1 MAEKKQK
8 LVLSIIE
15 FLESSIT
22 DGSIKSDDK
31 EGIEV
36 AIQCIG
42 EAFGVDPSNNEQ
54 KEKLTIKPASL
65 QSLFDVYLKTKD
77 KVGAQTKDKVGA
89 QTAGTSSTP
98 AAPTPSGPSAADK
111 EKAEKHKQ
119 TGNNL
124 MASKEYNRAIDAY
137 TEAIAI
143 DPNNPVYYSNRA
155 AAWSSMGDHAVAADD
170 AEMAIA
176 VDPKF
181 AKAYSRLGHA
191 HFSLGDYEAA
201 KSAFE
206 RGLEVEPN
214 NANLKQGLT
223 NAQAKLGSSSATTT
237 RSPAATSPPAGGAGG
252 MDWSQMANLMGGM
265 GGGGGGGG
273 AGGAGGTPDLASML
287 NNPQLMAMAQQMMA
301 NGGMDRLMQNPAI
314 RNMASRAQSGGG
326 MPSMADIM
334 SDPSLRDLASNFM
347 GGAGRGG
354 PPSGNTP
361 GNN

>member
-1 MAEKKQK
+1 MTEKKQK

-15 FLESSIT
+15 FLETSIT

-54 KEKLTIKPASL
+54 KEKLSIKPATL

-77 KVGAQTKDKVGA
+77 KVGVQTPGA
-89 QTAGTSSTP
+89 SSTP
-98 AAPTPSGPSAADK
+98 AAPAPSGPSAADK

-119 TGNNL
+119 SGNNF
-124 MASKEYNRAIDAY
+124 MASKEFNRAIDAY

-181 AKAYSRLGHA
+181 VKAYSRLGHA
-191 HFSLGDYEAA
+191 HTSLGDYEAA

-206 RGLEVEPN
+206 RGLEIDPN
-214 NANLKQGLT
+214 NANLKQGLS
-223 NAQAKLGSSSATTT
+223 NAQAKLGSSSATAT
-237 RSPAATSPPAGGAGG
+237 RSTPATSPPPAGGAGG

-265 GGGGGGGG
+265 GGMGGGGG
-273 AGGAGGTPDLASML
+273 AGGAGGGGGMPDLASMM

-301 NGGMDRLMQNPAI
+301 NGGMERLMQNPAI

-326 MPSMADIM
+326 MPSMAEIM

-347 GGAGRGG
+347 GGTGRGG
-354 PPSGNTP
+354 PPSGNV
-361 GNN
+361 

>member
-15 FLESSIT
+15 FLETSIT
-22 DGSIKSDDK
+22 DGSIKTDDK

-54 KEKLTIKPASL
+54 KEKLSIKPANL

-77 KVGAQTKDKVGA
+77 KA
-89 QTAGTSSTP
+89 AGTSSTP
-98 AAPTPSGPSAADK
+98 AAPALSGPSAADK

-124 MASKEYNRAIDAY
+124 MASKEYTRAIDAY

-181 AKAYSRLGHA
+181 VKAYSRLGHA

-214 NANLKQGLT
+214 NANLKQGLS
-223 NAQAKLGSSSATTT
+223 NAQAKIGSSSSAATT
-237 RSPAATSPPAGGAGG
+237 RSPPAASPSAPGGPGG

-265 GGGGGGGG
+265 GGGAGAGANGGGGG
-273 AGGAGGTPDLASML
+273 MPDLASMM

-301 NGGMDRLMQNPAI
+301 GGGMDRLMQNPAI

-326 MPSMADIM
+326 MPSMAEIM
-334 SDPSLRDLASNFM
+334 ADPSLRELASSFM

-354 PPSGNTP
+354 PPP
-361 GNN
+361 GNA

>member
-15 FLESSIT
+15 FLETSIT

-42 EAFGVDPSNNEQ
+42 EAFGVDPSNKEQ
-54 KEKLTIKPASL
+54 TEKLSIKPANL

-77 KVGAQTKDKVGA
+77 KVGTQAA
-89 QTAGTSSTP
+89 STSSTP
-98 AAPTPSGPSAADK
+98 VAPPSGPSAADK

-119 TGNNL
+119 SGNNF
-124 MASKEYNRAIDAY
+124 MANKEYQRAIDAY

-181 AKAYSRLGHA
+181 VKAYSRLGHA

-223 NAQAKLGSSSATTT
+223 NAQAKLGSSSASTT
-237 RSPAATSPPAGGAGG
+237 RA
-252 MDWSQMANLMGGM
+252 
-265 GGGGGGGG
+265 
-273 AGGAGGTPDLASML
+273 
-287 NNPQLMAMAQQMMA
+287 
-301 NGGMDRLMQNPAI
+301 
-314 RNMASRAQSGGG
+314 
-326 MPSMADIM
+326 
-334 SDPSLRDLASNFM
+334 
-347 GGAGRGG
+347 
-354 PPSGNTP
+354 PPSCLPATCGWS
-361 GNN
+361 GWI

>member
-15 FLESSIT
+15 FLETSIT

-54 KEKLTIKPASL
+54 KEKLSIKPATL
-65 QSLFDVYLKTKD
+65 NSLFDVYLKTKD
-77 KVGAQTKDKVGA
+77 KIGTQAAGPS
-89 QTAGTSSTP
+89 TAPSI
-98 AAPTPSGPSAADK
+98 PSGPSAADK

-124 MASKEYNRAIDAY
+124 MASKEYTRAIDAY

-181 AKAYSRLGHA
+181 VKAYSRLGHA
-191 HFSLGDYEAA
+191 HFNLGDYEAA

-214 NANLKQGLT
+214 NANLKQGLS

-237 RSPAATSPPAGGAGG
+237 RSAPATSPPPAGGAGG
-252 MDWSQMANLMGGM
+252 MDWSQMANLMGGL
-265 GGGGGGGG
+265 GGGGG
-273 AGGAGGTPDLASML
+273 AGGAGGGGGGMPDLASML
-287 NNPQLMAMAQQMMA
+287 NNPQLMAMAQQMMS

-314 RNMASRAQSGGG
+314 RDMASRAQSGGG

-334 SDPSLRDLASNFM
+334 ADPSLRDLASNFM
-347 GGAGRGG
+347 GGAGRGA
-354 PPSGNTP
+354 PPP